1 MLKQLK
7 KVNGLL
13 LILVIVLPGF
23 FFPSMV
29 VEAKTLADLRAELED
44 LEKQQSENEEK
55 QQLTKEEIERITASI
70 SYNTNTINQ
79 LSNDLLDLQK
89 EIVQAE
95 KDIEEKDKEIKEIIN
110 FLQVSSGESA
120 YLEYAFGAKD
130 FTDFIY
136 RMAIA
141 EQLSSYN
148 EELMKKYNKLIES
161 NKRKKMEITEKQ
173 DDLRK
178 KQSELASQK
187 TKLGK
192 ELNDVSDA
200 KVTILEEIRLQ
211 KAEIKR
217 YEDLKCTETESIDD
231 CLNRQNV
238 LPPGTAFYRPIIS
251 GRITSEFGSRCYW
264 INQKNPETGKVE
276 KVYKCDLHGGI
287 DMSQSGNVPIYAS
300 APGIVVGHSERQP
313 CGGNMVYVIHNINGK
328 KYTSMYAHLRKI
340 SVHDGQVVTMDTQ
353 IGIMGGNPAIET
365 WDGCSTGQH
374 LHFTLANGHY
384 LKDYSR
390 WATFEANMFNPR
402 IMLNAPAVGGSFS
415 NRFRKY

>member
-1 MLKQLK
+1 MLKLIK
-7 KVNGLL
+7 KINYIFLTM
-13 LILVIVLPGF
+13 IIILPGL
-23 FFPSMV
+23 FFPNMK
-29 VEAKTLADLRAELED
+29 VEAKSLADLRNELAD
-44 LEKQQSENEEK
+44 LERQQEENEQQ
-55 QQLTKEEIERITASI
+55 QQLTKEEINRVTASI
-70 SYNTNTINQ
+70 TNNTNTINE
-79 LSNDLLDLQK
+79 LSNDLVLLQK
-89 EIVQAE
+89 EIIQAE
-95 KDIEEKDKEIKEIIN
+95 KDIEAKDKEIKELIN
-110 FLQVSSGESA
+110 FLQISSGESA

-148 EELMKKYNKLIES
+148 EELMKEYNALIDAN
-161 NKRKKMEITEKQ
+161 NKKKVEITEKQ
-173 DDLRK
+173 ETLRQ
-178 KQSELASQK
+178 KQTELAAQK
-187 TKLGK
+187 VKLGQD
-192 ELNDVSDA
+192 LDAASDA
-200 KVTILEEIRLQ
+200 QVSILEEIRLQ

-217 YEDLKCTETESIDD
+217 YEDLKCTETESVDD
-231 CLNRQNV
+231 CLNRQSM

-251 GRITSEFGSRCYW
+251 GRITSEFGSRCFW
-264 INQKNPETGKVE
+264 LNGK
-276 KVYKCDLHGGI
+276 YRCDLHGGL
-287 DMSQSGNVPIYAS
+287 DMSQSGTVPIYAA

-328 KYTSMYAHLRKI
+328 KYTSMYAHLRAITVK
-340 SVHDGQVVTMDTQ
+340 DGQVVSMDTQ
-353 IGIMGGNPAIET
+353 IGIMGGNPSIET

-402 IMLNAPAVGGSFS
+402 IMVNAPGTGGSFE